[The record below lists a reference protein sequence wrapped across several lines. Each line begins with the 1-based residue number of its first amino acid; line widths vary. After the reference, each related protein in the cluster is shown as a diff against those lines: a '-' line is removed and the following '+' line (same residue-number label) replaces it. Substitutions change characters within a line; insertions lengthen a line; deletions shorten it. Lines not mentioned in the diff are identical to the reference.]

1 MKLSVS
7 KTFAAFFMLF
17 VFAIAT
23 ISATGQNADFSGNWK
38 LNTEKSTLNA
48 EFSMAPKQVNI
59 TQNNNDLSLERLL
72 EFQGQSMTVTDKF
85 TLDGKECI
93 NEGFQG
99 SKKKSVVTWSDD
111 KKSLIIKTKFPIQ
124 DGGEINI
131 TETLKMDGANFSM
144 VSAASSDWG
153 DMSETHVFDKL

>member
-1 MKLSVS
+1 MKLSVTKS
-7 KTFAAFFMLF
+7 FTAIFILF
-17 VFAIAT
+17 IFAIAT
-23 ISATGQNADFSGNWK
+23 MSANGQNTDFSGKWK
-38 LNTEKSTLNA
+38 LNTEKSKLNA

-59 TQNNNDLSLERLL
+59 TQNTNDLSLERLL
-72 EFQGQSMTVTDKF
+72 EFQGQSMMTTDKF

-93 NEGFQG
+93 NDGFQG

-111 KKSLIIKTKFPIQ
+111 KKSLIIKTKFPMQ

-131 TETLKMDGANFSM
+131 TETLKLNGTSLSM